1 MDGMRKRMEKRRKEY
16 QQDKIVY
23 GAIETLIKIGVVI
36 WIAASIILTVISE
49 FLEK

>member
-1 MDGMRKRMEKRRKEY
+1 MDGMRKRMEKRRKEF

-36 WIAASIILTVISE
+36 WIVASIILTVISE
-49 FLEK
+49 LLEK